1 MRLISKSK
9 SNKKDKTKVIN
20 KWAVAI
26 LRYDARMLKWI
37 VDEPKQLGRRTW
49 KLLKIHRGLYPKR
62 DVDRLYV
69 SRRQGDED

>member
-1 MRLISKSK
+1 MISKS
-9 SNKKDKTKVIN
+9 NLNRKDKTKVIN

-49 KLLKIHRGLYPKR
+49 KLLKTQRGLYLKR
-62 DVDRLYV
+62 DVDRLYA
-69 SRRQGDED
+69 SRKQGEED

>member
-1 MRLISKSK
+1 M
-9 SNKKDKTKVIN
+9 
-20 KWAVAI
+20 AI

-69 SRRQGDED
+69 SRRQGEED